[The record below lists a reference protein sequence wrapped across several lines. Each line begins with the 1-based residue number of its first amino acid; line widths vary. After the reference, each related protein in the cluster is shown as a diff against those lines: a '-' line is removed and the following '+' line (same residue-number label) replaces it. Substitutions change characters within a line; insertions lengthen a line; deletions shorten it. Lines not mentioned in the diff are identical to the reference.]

1 MQLHQVQTPGRR
13 IRAVHRPNT
22 IEAALDLLADDP
34 TRIPLAG
41 GTDLLLDL
49 HRGGPGPDVEVIDLT
64 TIDGFEA
71 ISDGGDALVLGGG
84 VRHGQVVA
92 DRRFLE
98 HATPL
103 AQACLEI
110 GSPQLRNRATLA
122 GNLVTASPANDS
134 ISALMV
140 LDASVELAR
149 WNGSEIERRTVP
161 VQRFFTGFRST
172 VRAADELVVS
182 ISVPKLAAGE
192 RGVWVKLGNRKA
204 QAISVIH
211 AGFVVGLDDEQRVTH
226 ARIAVGSVAP
236 TVAPAQDLA
245 RRLVGRHLDE
255 ETIVEIARAAGNRF
269 DPIDDIR
276 ATAAY
281 RRRAVVTLVHRSL
294 RTIAEGRQ
302 REGWPDRPPTLGERA
317 GTVPAQ
323 PVVTDDSKLSIVVNG
338 AELRGPNG
346 ASLTLLDWLRRT
358 GGASGRPLDGTKEG
372 CAEGECGAC
381 TVRLNGQAVM
391 SCLVPA
397 AQAGGQEVLTVEGLG
412 RDGELHPIQRAF
424 IDEFAVQ
431 CGFCIP
437 GFLVAAATLL
447 DETTDPSDEQIELGL
462 GGNLCRCTG
471 YYPIGQAVRVAAG
484 ARLTGAGGD
493 R

>member
-1 MQLHQVQTPGRR
+1 MQLHRVQTPGRR
-13 IRAVHRPNT
+13 IRAVHRPDM

-34 TRIPLAG
+34 TRLLLAG

-49 HRGGPGPDVEVIDLT
+49 QRSGPGDDVEVIDLT
-64 TIDGFEA
+64 TIDGFDA
-71 ISDGGDALVLGGG
+71 ISDAGDALVLRGG

-92 DRRFLE
+92 DLRFLE

-149 WNGSEIERRTVP
+149 RNGDEIERRTVP
-161 VQRFFTGFRST
+161 VRQFFTGFRST

-182 ISVPKLAAGE
+182 IIVPKLAAGE
-192 RGVWVKLGNRKA
+192 RGVWAKLGNRKA

-211 AGFVVGLDDEQRVTH
+211 AGFVVGLDGEQRVGH
-226 ARIAVGSVAP
+226 ARIAVGSVGP
-236 TVAPAQDLA
+236 TVEPVQDLA
-245 RRLVGRHLDE
+245 ERLVGRRLDE
-255 ETIVEIARAAGNRF
+255 DTIVEIAEAAGRRF

-281 RRRAVVTLVHRSL
+281 RRRTVVTLVHRSL
-294 RTIAEGRQ
+294 RTLADGRQ
-302 REGWPDRPPTLGERA
+302 REGWPSRPPALGEKTA
-317 GTVPAQ
+317 PA
-323 PVVTDDSKLSIVVNG
+323 PASSVVTDDSELSVVVNG
-338 AELRGPNG
+338 AQLRGSKG

-358 GGASGRPLDGTKEG
+358 GGAAGRPLDGTKEG

-397 AQAGGQEVLTVEGLG
+397 AQAGGQEVLTVEGLSRG
-412 RDGELHPIQRAF
+412 GELHPIQRAF

-447 DETTDPSDEQIELGL
+447 DETVDPSDEQIELGL

-471 YYPIGQAVRVAAG
+471 YYPIGQAVRTAAG
-484 ARLTGAGGD
+484 ALATGAGGD